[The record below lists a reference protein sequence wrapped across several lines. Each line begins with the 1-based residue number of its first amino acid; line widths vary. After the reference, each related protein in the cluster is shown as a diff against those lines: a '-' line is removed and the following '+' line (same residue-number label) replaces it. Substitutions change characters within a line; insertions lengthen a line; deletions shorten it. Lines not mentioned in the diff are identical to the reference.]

1 MAQKDKASEEMI
13 NENAGLRLQLEQ
25 FIPRNVVSYHDIV

>member
-1 MAQKDKASEEMI
+1 MLKSISDKDKFTDEMI

-25 FIPRNVVSYHDIV
+25 FLPKEFS